1 MWDILFN
8 ANIDCLLLLIFFRC
22 CPIRPIRMI
31 LERLDNLEA
40 QRIKTTVESEP
51 SEIKLDENAY
61 ISTLNVQIDDT
72 AEKSM
77 FNSQ

>member
-1 MWDILFN
+1 
-8 ANIDCLLLLIFFRC
+8 
-22 CPIRPIRMI
+22 MI

-40 QRIKTTVESEP
+40 QRIKTVESEP

-61 ISTLNVQIDDT
+61 ISTLNVQIDDI

>member
-1 MWDILFN
+1 MLIYWLF
-8 ANIDCLLLLIFFRC
+8 ASVICSRC
-22 CPIRPIRMI
+22 CPIRPVRMI

-61 ISTLNVQIDDT
+61 ISTLNVQIVDT
-72 AEKSM
+72 AERSM
-77 FNSQ
+77 LNSQ

>member
-1 MWDILFN
+1 
-8 ANIDCLLLLIFFRC
+8 
-22 CPIRPIRMI
+22 MI

-61 ISTLNVQIDDT
+61 ISTLNVQIDDI